1 MHLAKASVLVEG
13 FAILLRLLADTSL
26 LAPTPHPFPSLEDG
40 YLKDSQEEV
49 TGWPDLFVLE
59 PSSGSG

>member
-1 MHLAKASVLVEG
+1 MRLAKASILVEG
-13 FAILLRLLADTSL
+13 FAILLRL

-49 TGWPDLFVLE
+49 TGWPGLFVLE